1 MSPKVSIILPY
12 YEGLRWLPRAVESV
26 RQQTE
31 KAWELIVVD
40 DGSIEDP
47 GPFLQ
52 RLDDDRVRLLRINHA
67 GKGAALN
74 HGVGNARGE
83 MVCFIDQDDIM
94 LPVRLTTQLRGS
106 ERERHA
112 DGVYSDYERRYEGG
126 LLIDQFISW
135 QVTPEEAIHQMAV
148 GRSPVTMQTIM
159 LKKAFYEKLGGF
171 SDNSEITGL
180 DDLEFFVRLF
190 LAQPVMVYAPGVVQG
205 WVLHE
210 RNYSKTRDFQE
221 ARLHWLTRLAD
232 LAQLHPMLEKELKHY
247 RFHSH
252 CMRGMYFLESGCAG
266 YAVPDLFK
274 ALRLKPSSLNTCY
287 LLIKALILTTARCFG
302 VNVLAAKIN
311 R

>member
-1 MSPKVSIILPY
+1 MNPNVSVILPY

-31 KAWELIVVD
+31 KTWELIVVD
-40 DGSIEDP
+40 DGSEEDP

-52 RLDDDRVRLLRINHA
+52 RLDDNRVKFFRINHA

-94 LPVRLTTQLRGS
+94 LPGRLATQLRGL
-106 ERERHA
+106 EHERHA
-112 DGVYSDYERRYEGG
+112 DGVYSDYERRHEDGRF
-126 LLIDQFISW
+126 IDRFISW
-135 QVTPEEAIHQMAV
+135 QVTPEEAVHQMAV
-148 GRSPVTMQTIM
+148 GRGPVTMQTIM
-159 LKKAFYEKLGGF
+159 LKKAFYEELGGF
-171 SDNSEITGL
+171 SNQLELTGL

-190 LAQPVMVYAPGVVQG
+190 LSQPVMVYAPGVVQG

-221 ARLHWLTRLAD
+221 ARLHWLARLAE
-232 LAQLHPMLEKELKHY
+232 LARLHPMLEKELKHY

-252 CMRGMYFLESGCAG
+252 CMRGMYFLETGYPG
-266 YAVPDLFK
+266 YAVADLFK
-274 ALRLKPSSLNTCY
+274 ALRLNPFSLNTSY
-287 LLIKALILTTARCFG
+287 LFIKALSLTTAGHFG
-302 VNVLAAKIN
+302 ANVLAPKIN